1 MKNRWVSAAGV
12 VVVTTCL
19 GFFVFPGRSI
29 LQSDT
34 QIYIPILERLA
45 DPSLLSKD
53 IMATRPHVAFTVYDE
68 IALLL
73 RSVTGSSF
81 EPILIAQQ
89 FVYRAVGVLGLFLIA
104 TGAGLPLGLAWL
116 VTAVVSLGAS
126 VMGPMVLLIE
136 YEPVP
141 RGFAFPF
148 VVFSLGAI
156 AHGRR
161 SWAAA
166 GAAVA
171 VAFHPP
177 TAFAYASL
185 LGCMLLWGRQWQA
198 LAVLAAGA
206 VAVLLSALTHP
217 AFAES
222 PPLFG
227 RIDPSLEALQRM
239 RANYNWVGIWI
250 DRWAMFFA
258 ALWAMAVLAW
268 WRVRVFL
275 PKEFSA
281 FAVLMPVVG
290 ILSVPVSYVLLDR
303 MKWVLAPQFQPAR
316 YLLFVTFFAML
327 LACLAAC
334 HAARRRSYAEAFAFF
349 IVPLAATATE
359 WDTANL
365 TGVRLAFVGG
375 LAALLAAAAVWRQYL
390 PLVVVAAVAPFFVLP
405 HWAHV
410 QTVRDSTA
418 PELDDLSRWARGS
431 TPPDALFQFAEAS
444 RRSEPGIFRARALR
458 SIYVDWKGGGQV
470 NFLPA
475 FATEWAARWKLA
487 SRARSLEDFRKMGVD
502 FVVFRTNKKPA
513 GVTAV
518 YENSGYAVYD
528 VRNPSTS
535 ARVGMDAWAPMRVT
549 EIAAAAFANR
559 RAASSSLP
567 SVSATASAALNVSP
581 AAVASRAS
589 TRNPGE

>member
-1 MKNRWVSAAGV
+1 MKNGWVSAAAV
-12 VVVTTCL
+12 VVVTCL

-53 IMATRPHVAFTVYDE
+53 IMASRPHVTFTVYDE
-68 IALLL
+68 VALLL
-73 RSVTGSSF
+73 RNATGSSF
-81 EPILIAQQ
+81 EHILIAQQ

-104 TGAGLPLGLAWL
+104 TGAGLPLTLAWL

-148 VVFSLGAI
+148 IVFSLGAI
-156 AHGRR
+156 ADGRS

-166 GAAVA
+166 GAAIA

-185 LGCMLLWGRQWQA
+185 LGCMLLWRRDWRA
-198 LAVLAAGA
+198 LTVLAAGA
-206 VAVLLSALTHP
+206 VAVLLSAVTHP
-217 AFAES
+217 VSAES
-222 PPLFG
+222 PLLFG

-239 RANYNWVGIWI
+239 RANYNWVGVWI
-250 DRWAMFFA
+250 DRWAAFFI
-258 ALWAMAVLAW
+258 ALWAVGMLAW
-268 WRVRVFL
+268 WRVRAFL
-275 PKEFSA
+275 PKQLRV
-281 FAVLMPVVG
+281 FAIAMPIIG
-290 ILSVPVSYVLLDR
+290 IASVPVSYVLLDH

-316 YLLFVTFFAML
+316 HLLFVTFFALL
-327 LACLAAC
+327 LACVAAC
-334 HAARRRSYAEAFAFF
+334 HAAQRRSYGEAFAFF

-365 TGVRLAFVGG
+365 AGVRLAFVAG
-375 LAALLAAAAVWRQYL
+375 LAALLAVVAVWRRYI

-410 QTVRDSTA
+410 QTVGAATA
-418 PELDDLSRWARGS
+418 PELDDLSRWARAN
-431 TPPDALFQFAEAS
+431 TPKDALFQFAEAN
-444 RRSEPGIFRARALR
+444 RGSEPGIFRARALR
-458 SIYVDWKGGGQV
+458 SIYVDWKSGGQV

-487 SRARSLEDFRKMGVD
+487 TRARGIDDFRKMGVD
-502 FVVFRTNKKPA
+502 YVVFRTDKKPA
-513 GVTAV
+513 GLRAV

-528 VRNPSTS
+528 IRKASTS
-535 ARVGMDAWAPMRVT
+535 ARVGIDAWAPIRVT
-549 EIAAAAFANR
+549 EIPAAAFANR
-559 RAASSSLP
+559 SARSSSLP
-567 SVSATASAALNVSP
+567 SVRATASAALNVSP